1 MGSANF
7 PKTPVSHRLQLLV
20 SGDRTTILQIHQKAR
35 IFAGRVNSPTQ
46 ITHLIAGKG
55 YLLVAEGEVSVN
67 DILAQKGDGITIS
80 KEASVILTTKADTE
94 LLIIEVPS
102 LEEAR

>member
-1 MGSANF
+1 MGSANCS
-7 PKTPVSHRLQLLV
+7 KTPVSHRLQLLV
-20 SGDRTTILQIHQKAR
+20 SDDRTAKLQIHQNAW

-67 DILAQKGDGITIS
+67 DILAQKDDGVTIN
-80 KEASVILTTKADTE
+80 KEASVILTAKTDTE
-94 LLIIEVPS
+94 LLIIEVPG